1 MPSIVVYVPF
11 HSPATTTFQES
22 QMLQRRKNIP
32 SDTFKIRHSHT
43 QSFIKTGIHLSD
55 HTQSS
60 SLFSLA
66 VTMLKP
72 PHSHQITQRLY
83 TIQPCDYPLEKNLLL
98 CTPALHRQAANT
110 LGKFLFCRRGTF
122 RLTLKVFCKGSP
134 LSERIVHSNHI
145 HRHSVYVG
153 LL

>member
-1 MPSIVVYVPF
+1 MSPLNPPEFSHKHALYCCLCSIPFPRHHNVPRI
-11 HSPATTTFQES
+11 SNVT
-22 QMLQRRKNIP
+22 RRKNIP
-32 SDTFKIRHSHT
+32 SDTFKIRHQHT

-83 TIQPCDYPLEKNLLL
+83 TIQPCDYTQEKKSSFIHLSI
-98 CTPALHRQAANT
+98 AQAGCQHAGEI
-110 LGKFLFCRRGTF
+110 LIL
-122 RLTLKVFCKGSP
+122 P
-134 LSERIVHSNHI
+134 
-145 HRHSVYVG
+145 
-153 LL
+153 